1 MNNLKNSII
10 IIFSL
15 LLSFSSAYAQKV
27 DNDSLINTI
36 KRDATAFFIKNDILK
51 KDIVKN
57 ELGYVI
63 ITEIKDKK
71 VIGYNYIGI
80 YNIGVYQS
88 HSNRHILIKEYS
100 QYKIYDLKDIGYVL
114 NEVIEYSYRNNL
126 DKNTMLFYI
135 KNIIQKYD
143 DNYNYEYTS
152 IEKKQ

>member
-1 MNNLKNSII
+1 MNNIKKSI
-10 IIFSL
+10 IIFSFL
-15 LLSFSSAYAQKV
+15 LGITSVYSQKV
-27 DNDSLINTI
+27 DNENLINNI
-36 KRDATAFFIKNDILK
+36 KKDVTSFFITKDVLK
-51 KDIVKN
+51 KDVVKD

-63 ITEIKDKK
+63 ITEIKDEK

-80 YNIGVYQS
+80 YTIGVYQS

-100 QYKIYDLKDIGYVL
+100 QYKIYDLNDIGHVI
-114 NEVIEYSYRNNL
+114 NEVIAYSYRNHL
-126 DKNTMLFYI
+126 DANTMLFYI